1 MYKST
6 RDASSKQEKAIAKSL
21 NARRTSNSGATK
33 FDKGDLYVGQE
44 WLIEAK
50 TCMQTKKSFSI
61 KQEWLQ
67 KMKEEQFA
75 TNKMYSA
82 LCFDF
87 GDNGN
92 RYYIL
97 NEQTFKQ
104 FIELLNKELGV

>member
-50 TCMQTKKSFSI
+50 TCMQPKKSFSI

-87 GDNGN
+87 GDEGQ
-92 RYYIL
+92 RYYII
-97 NEQTFKQ
+97 NENTFKQ
-104 FIELLNKELGV
+104 LIELLDEQ

>member
-50 TCMQTKKSFSI
+50 TCMQPKKSFSI

-87 GDNGN
+87 GDEGQ

-97 NEQTFKQ
+97 DEQTFKQ
-104 FIELLNKELGV
+104 FLELMNK

>member
-1 MYKST
+1 
-6 RDASSKQEKAIAKSL
+6 
-21 NARRTSNSGATK
+21 
-33 FDKGDLYVGQE
+33 
-44 WLIEAK
+44 
-50 TCMQTKKSFSI
+50 
-61 KQEWLQ
+61 
-67 KMKEEQFA
+67 MKEEQFA

>member
-50 TCMQTKKSFSI
+50 TCMQAKKSFSI

>member
-50 TCMQTKKSFSI
+50 TCMQPKKSFSI

-92 RYYIL
+92 RYYIVE
-97 NEQTFKQ
+97 EQVFKNVIQ
-104 FIELLNKELGV
+104 EFKD

>member
-50 TCMQTKKSFSI
+50 TCMQPKKSFSI

>member
-50 TCMQTKKSFSI
+50 TCMQPKKSFSI

-92 RYYIL
+92 RYYIVE
-97 NEQTFKQ
+97 EQVFKNVIQ
-104 FIELLNKELGV
+104 EI

>member
-21 NARRTSNSGATK
+21 NVRRTSNSGATK

-50 TCMQTKKSFSI
+50 TCMQPKKSFSI

-92 RYYIL
+92 RYYIVE
-97 NEQTFKQ
+97 EQVFKNVIQ
-104 FIELLNKELGV
+104 EFKD

>member
-33 FDKGDLYVGQE
+33 FDKGDLYVGQD

-50 TCMQTKKSFSI
+50 TCMQPKKSFSI

-92 RYYIL
+92 RYYIVE
-97 NEQTFKQ
+97 EQVFKNVIQ
-104 FIELLNKELGV
+104 EFKD

>member
-44 WLIEAK
+44 WIIEAK
-50 TCMQTKKSFSI
+50 TCMQPKKSFSI

-87 GDNGN
+87 GDIGN

>member
-6 RDASSKQEKAIAKSL
+6 RDVSSKQEKAIAKSL

-44 WLIEAK
+44 WFIEAK
-50 TCMQTKKSFSI
+50 TCMQPKKSFSI

>member
-50 TCMQTKKSFSI
+50 TCMKNKKSFSI

-87 GDNGN
+87 GDNRN
-92 RYYIL
+92 RYYIVE
-97 NEQTFKQ
+97 EQVFKNVIQ
-104 FIELLNKELGV
+104 EFKD

>member
-50 TCMQTKKSFSI
+50 TCMQPKKSFSI

-75 TNKMYSA
+75 TNKMYSV

>member
-50 TCMQTKKSFSI
+50 TCMQPKKSFSI

-87 GDNGN
+87 GDSGN

>member
-21 NARRTSNSGATK
+21 NGRRTSNSGATK

-50 TCMQTKKSFSI
+50 TCMQPKKSFSI

>member
-50 TCMQTKKSFSI
+50 TCMQPKKSFSI

-87 GDNGN
+87 GDNRN
-92 RYYIL
+92 RYYIVE
-97 NEQTFKQ
+97 EQVFKNVIQ
-104 FIELLNKELGV
+104 EFKD

>member
-33 FDKGDLYVGQE
+33 YDKGDLYVGQE

-50 TCMQTKKSFSI
+50 TCMQPKKSFSI

-87 GDNGN
+87 GDNRN
-92 RYYIL
+92 RYYIVE
-97 NEQTFKQ
+97 EQVFKNVIQ
-104 FIELLNKELGV
+104 EFKD

>member
-33 FDKGDLYVGQE
+33 FDKGDLYVGQN

-50 TCMQTKKSFSI
+50 TCMQPKKSFSI

-92 RYYIL
+92 RYYIVE
-97 NEQTFKQ
+97 EQVFKNVIQ
-104 FIELLNKELGV
+104 EFKD

>member
-21 NARRTSNSGATK
+21 NARRTTNSGATK

-50 TCMQTKKSFSI
+50 TCMQPKKSFSI

-87 GDNGN
+87 GDEGQ
-92 RYYIL
+92 RYYII
-97 NEQTFKQ
+97 NENTFKQ
-104 FIELLNKELGV
+104 LIELLDKQ

>member
-50 TCMQTKKSFSI
+50 TCMQPKKSFSI

-87 GDNGN
+87 GDEGQ
-92 RYYIL
+92 RYYII
-97 NEQTFKQ
+97 NEISLMYIIKDKSFYA
-104 FIELLNKELGV
+104 